1 MEKIDHRGRTAL
13 VTGAS
18 SGIGAA
24 FARTLAAR
32 GSTVVLVARRE
43 HELRALAAELHE
55 AHGVATHVVVADL
68 SAPDAAE
75 RVGTAVTALGLQ
87 VDVLVNNAGFSAYG
101 PFVDADAG
109 RDRDMIAV
117 GTTAYVGLTHQFL
130 PAMVR
135 RGDGVVVNVSS
146 AGAFQALP
154 YQLVYSATKAFV
166 QAFSEGLW
174 AENQHSGV
182 RVTAVCPAAVD
193 TQYLEVLGGHPEAAF
208 GRPISSDSVVEAALA
223 AVDRGHVHT
232 VVGLRWKIAV
242 WSLRLFTRRRNVL
255 TYERLSR
262 PETRAAA

>member
-1 MEKIDHRGRTAL
+1 MKKIDHRGRTAL

-32 GSTVVLVARRE
+32 GSAVVLVARRE
-43 HELRALAAELHE
+43 AELTRLAAELHE
-55 AHGVATHVVVADL
+55 AHGVATYVVVADL
-68 SAPDAAE
+68 SLPDAAE
-75 RVGTAVTALGLQ
+75 RIGAAVAALGLQ

-101 PFVDADAG
+101 PFVDADPD
-109 RDRDMIAV
+109 RDRDMITV
-117 GTTAYVGLTHQFL
+117 GTTAYVGLAHRFL
-130 PAMVR
+130 PGMMV

-174 AENQHSGV
+174 AENRHSGV

-193 TQYLEVLGGHPEAAF
+193 TQYFDALGGHEEAAF
-208 GRPISSDSVVEAALA
+208 GRPISPDRVVEAALA
-223 AVDRGHVHT
+223 AVDRDRLHT
-232 VVGLRWKIAV
+232 VVGLRWKVTV
-242 WSLRLFTRRRNVL
+242 WSLRLFTRRRNAL

-262 PETRAAA
+262 PRQPVAA